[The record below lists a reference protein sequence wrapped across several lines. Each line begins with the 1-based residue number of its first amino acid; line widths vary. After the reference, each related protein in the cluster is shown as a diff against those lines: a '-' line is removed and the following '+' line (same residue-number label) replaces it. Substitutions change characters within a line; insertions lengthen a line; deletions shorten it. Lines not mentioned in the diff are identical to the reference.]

1 MPSKLYCELRLM
13 FGDFNEAAQPKTSL
27 AKYLIESNDVAVQL
41 RLHRI
46 AYLKL
51 MGLIFARIIF
61 KIFANFRKTAK
72 FAKILKTFE
81 FAQIAKYNPPENQ
94 VF

>member
-1 MPSKLYCELRLM
+1 M
-13 FGDFNEAAQPKTSL
+13 FGEFNEAAQPKTSL

-61 KIFANFRKTAK
+61 REFCSFPKIRENFKN
-72 FAKILKTFE
+72 L
-81 FAQIAKYNPPENQ
+81 
-94 VF
+94 